1 LGKTKTKGSATE
13 RGLEAHLS
21 ADGEEPRAIDV
32 AIAGDV
38 VATLDEGGEVIRKP
52 NVEAED
58 ESGDESAFFL
68 AGVFYIVF
76 ATANSDQGVGMA
88 MKNPPDRG
96 MLGV

>member
-38 VATLDEGGEVIRKP
+38 VATLDEGAEVIRKP
-52 NVEAED
+52 NVEVED
-58 ESGDESAFFL
+58 ESGDESAFLL
-68 AGVFYIVF
+68 AGVVYIEFSSKSPASLDESEGRETSVW
-76 ATANSDQGVGMA
+76 
-88 MKNPPDRG
+88 R
-96 MLGV
+96 